1 MAQESLPTRAA
12 LAIIHRLDKETSGLI
27 VFGKTTPANR
37 SLTRQFEQRAVRKKY
52 VLLTDR
58 KTALTGLT
66 ARSWLARAGEKY
78 VGRPAGADGAAAE
91 TAFRLVQ
98 PAPPMPGAPQ
108 GCFVWEA
115 EPATGRTHQ
124 IRVQAAAH
132 GFPILGDTLYGGTP
146 AARVYLHAAQLGFR
160 HPAGGGKR
168 FV

>member
-1 MAQESLPTRAA
+1 M
-12 LAIIHRLDKETSGLI
+12 
-27 VFGKTTPANR
+27 
-37 SLTRQFEQRAVRKKY
+37 RKKY

-58 KTALTGLT
+58 RTAFARLT

-78 VGRPAGADGAAAE
+78 VGLPSGADGAAAE

-98 PAPPMPGAPQ
+98 PPPPLPRGLE

-124 IRVQAAAH
+124 IRVHAAAH

-160 HPAGGGKR
+160 HPASGENILFDSPPDFAADPARGPARGR
-168 FV
+168 D